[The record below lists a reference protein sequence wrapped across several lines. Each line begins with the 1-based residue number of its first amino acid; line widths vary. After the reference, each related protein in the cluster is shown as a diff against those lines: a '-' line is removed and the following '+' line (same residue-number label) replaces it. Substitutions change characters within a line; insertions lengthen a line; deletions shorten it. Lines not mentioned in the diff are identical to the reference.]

1 MSDPVVDA
9 STDVDLKVV
18 GQIIS
23 AIGILHVFPSE
34 IEIGNFL
41 VPLLKEVSGCQSA
54 SLCLRK
60 LSHPLGDVQ
69 GSCLHCAQKLNQRVD
84 SGSYS
89 CALVEQGNV
98 RAHPLETV
106 RGFYGY
112 LILKVASESN
122 YEKYAPF
129 IRNLGNALAL
139 LLENRWQQDAL
150 QAANKNLEKQ
160 VAERTRELASV
171 IESCG
176 DPIAMLD
183 TEYRYRFFNSA
194 FHDEFQRVF
203 GQALMPGD
211 SMLQALAHL
220 TGDLAAAEEYW
231 GRALAG
237 EDFTVTREFG
247 DASLQRHWYEIH
259 FSPVRDSDGKVVNA
273 VHVVRNVTERKQLE
287 EALEKKAAE
296 MERFTYTVSHDLKS
310 PLVTIK
316 TFLGYLE
323 KDLNDQKS
331 ERATKDLGF
340 IHDAADKMVELLNEL
355 LRFARVG
362 YNRNE
367 MEQVPLQEL
376 VQAALSLVAGQ
387 IAESG
392 VQVHVTQEPV
402 WLTGDRLRLVEVF
415 QNLIDNAV
423 KFLGDQ
429 PNPRIEIGIDGAA
442 GELVIFVQDNG
453 KGIAPRH
460 ISKLFGLFEKL
471 DPHTSGTGMGLALV
485 RRIVEVHGGK
495 ILAESEGLGHG
506 ATFRFTLAKTQLRL
520 PAR

>member
-1 MSDPVVDA
+1 
-9 STDVDLKVV
+9 
-18 GQIIS
+18 
-23 AIGILHVFPSE
+23 
-34 IEIGNFL
+34 
-41 VPLLKEVSGCQSA
+41 
-54 SLCLRK
+54 
-60 LSHPLGDVQ
+60 
-69 GSCLHCAQKLNQRVD
+69 
-84 SGSYS
+84 
-89 CALVEQGNV
+89 
-98 RAHPLETV
+98 
-106 RGFYGY
+106 
-112 LILKVASESN
+112 
-122 YEKYAPF
+122 
-129 IRNLGNALAL
+129 
-139 LLENRWQQDAL
+139 
-150 QAANKNLEKQ
+150 
-160 VAERTRELASV
+160 
-171 IESCG
+171 
-176 DPIAMLD
+176 
-183 TEYRYRFFNSA
+183 
-194 FHDEFQRVF
+194 
-203 GQALMPGD
+203 
-211 SMLQALAHL
+211 
-220 TGDLAAAEEYW
+220 
-231 GRALAG
+231 
-237 EDFTVTREFG
+237 
-247 DASLQRHWYEIH
+247 
-259 FSPVRDSDGKVVNA
+259 
-273 VHVVRNVTERKQLE
+273 
-287 EALEKKAAE
+287 
-296 MERFTYTVSHDLKS
+296 
-310 PLVTIK
+310 
-316 TFLGYLE
+316 
-323 KDLNDQKS
+323 
-331 ERATKDLGF
+331 
-340 IHDAADKMVELLNEL
+340 MVELLNEL